1 MAWLVRAPGSRAVAA
16 LAGWGWAVAT
26 LLVGQRLPSPLFFLW
41 MTAGAYVLLRNPDR
55 WRTGALLA
63 TALALPAV
71 LDENWLNILF
81 LVALYTMLG
90 IGLNVVV
97 GYAGL
102 LDLGYVAFFA
112 VGAYF
117 YGLLASPFYGQHWP
131 AYVLV
136 PAAMA
141 LAALVGA
148 LLGFPVLRMHGDY
161 LAIVTLAFGE
171 IIRILVLNLYRWTGG
186 PNGVILIDHPT
197 LLGHALDEIVEFYY
211 VALAGAGLA
220 AFCSERLRDSRIGRA
235 WEAMREDED
244 AARAC
249 GVDTTRARLLAFA
262 TGAAFGGL
270 GGAIFAFS
278 QGSIFPSAFTLDI
291 SIRVLCIV
299 IIGGMGSIPGA
310 VLGSFLLVGLPEVLR
325 DVSLGPLRPA
335 DYRLVVFGALLVAVV
350 AWRPGGLLPPA
361 RRGVAGNRRA
371 APTAGEPARG
381 EAGP

>member
-1 MAWLVRAPGSRAVAA
+1 MLPRLPGARWAGAAAGLAW
-16 LAGWGWAVAT
+16 AGAT
-26 LLVGQRLPSPLFFLW
+26 LLLAQRLSPPLFFLLV
-41 MTAGAYVLLRNPDR
+41 TAGAYLLLRNPDR
-55 WRTGALLA
+55 WRGGLLLA

-71 LDENWLNILF
+71 LDENRLNILF
-81 LVALYTMLG
+81 LMALYAMLG

-131 AYVLV
+131 AWVLV

-141 LAALVGA
+141 LAAAVGA

-171 IIRILVLNLYRWTGG
+171 IIRILVLNLYQWTGG
-186 PNGVILIDHPT
+186 PNGVILIDHPV
-197 LLGHALDEIVEFYY
+197 LLGHALDEIGEFYY
-211 VALAGAGLA
+211 AALAGLALA
-220 AFCSERLRDSRIGRA
+220 AFCAERLRDSRIGRA
-235 WEAMREDED
+235 WEAMREDEE

-249 GVDTTRARLLAFA
+249 GVDATRGRLLAFA
-262 TGAAFGGL
+262 IGAAFGGL
-270 GGAIFAFS
+270 GGAILAFS

-299 IIGGMGSIPGA
+299 IIGGMGSVPGA
-310 VLGSFLLVGLPEVLR
+310 VLGSLLLVGLPEVLR

-335 DYRLVVFGALLVAVV
+335 DYRLVIFGALLVAVV
-350 AWRPGGLLPPA
+350 AWRPAGLLLPA
-361 RRGVAGNRRA
+361 RRRA
-371 APTAGEPARG
+371 AGGPGRAAREAARG
-381 EAGP
+381 EAVP

>member
-1 MAWLVRAPGSRAVAA
+1 MSLSFLGSRATGAA
-16 LAGWGWAVAT
+16 AGMAWAVST
-26 LLVGQRLPSPLFFLW
+26 ILLGQRLSPPLFFLLV
-41 MTAGAYVLLRNPDR
+41 TAGAYLLLRRPDR
-55 WRTGALLA
+55 WRAGIVLA

-71 LDENWLNILF
+71 LDANRLNILF
-81 LVALYTMLG
+81 LVALYAMLG

-112 VGAYF
+112 VGAYL

-131 AYVLV
+131 AWVLV
-136 PAAMA
+136 PGAVA
-141 LAALVGA
+141 LAAAAGA

-171 IIRILVLNLYRWTGG
+171 IIRILILNLYKWTGG
-186 PNGVILIDHPT
+186 PNGVILIDPPV
-197 LLGHALDEIVEFYY
+197 LLGRALDDIGEFYY
-211 VALAGAGLA
+211 VALAGLLLA
-220 AFCSERLRDSRIGRA
+220 AFCAERLRDSRIGRA
-235 WEAMREDED
+235 WEAMREDEE

-249 GVDTTRARLLAFA
+249 GVDTTRGRLLAFA

-270 GGAIFAFS
+270 GGAVFAFS

-299 IIGGMGSIPGA
+299 IIGGMGSVPGA
-310 VLGSFLLVGLPEVLR
+310 VLGSLLLVGLPEVLR

-335 DYRLVVFGALLVAVV
+335 DYRLVIFGALLVAVMIS
-350 AWRPGGLLPPA
+350 RPAGLLLPA
-361 RRGVAGNRRA
+361 RRRAPEAAGQPADA
-371 APTAGEPARG
+371 AARG
-381 EAGP
+381 EVVP